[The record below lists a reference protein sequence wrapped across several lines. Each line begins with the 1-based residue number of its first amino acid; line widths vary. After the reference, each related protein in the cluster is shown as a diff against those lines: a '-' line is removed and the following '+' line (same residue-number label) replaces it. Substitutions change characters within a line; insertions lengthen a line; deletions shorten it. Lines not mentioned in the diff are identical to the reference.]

1 LNSPIFLVYF
11 VSMSPLSC
19 VIFDLDGT
27 LARTNELI
35 FATFNHVAE
44 RYVKKVFTPSEI
56 TAMFGPPEEVAI
68 ERLVG
73 TERTAEA
80 MADFYDFYEHHHPG
94 MADLYGG
101 IRELLHELKARGM
114 LLAVFTGKG
123 RRTALIS
130 LEKMGISQLFDIV
143 VTGSDVANYKPSADG
158 IRKVMKAFGLKGDE
172 VLMVGDSVSDVKAA
186 HEAGIPVAAVLWDSY
201 GRDRVLEMDVDY
213 LFHGVEEFSRWL
225 KDATAR

>member
-1 LNSPIFLVYF
+1 
-11 VSMSPLSC
+11 MSPLSC

-27 LARTNELI
+27 LAQTNELI

-73 TERTAEA
+73 TDRTAEA

-101 IRELLHELKARGM
+101 IRELLHDLKARGM

-123 RRTALIS
+123 RRTAVIS
-130 LEKMGISQLFDIV
+130 LEKMGISHLFDMV

-158 IRKVMKAFGLKGDE
+158 IRMVMKAFGLKAEE

-201 GRDRVLEMDVDY
+201 GRERVLEMDVDY
-213 LFHGVEEFSRWL
+213 RFHSVEEFSRWL